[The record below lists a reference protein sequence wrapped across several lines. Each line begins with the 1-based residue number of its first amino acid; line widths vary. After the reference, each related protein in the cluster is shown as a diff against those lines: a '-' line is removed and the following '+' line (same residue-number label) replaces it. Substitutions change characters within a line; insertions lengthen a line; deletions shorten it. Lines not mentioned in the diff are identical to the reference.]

1 MITHKILILEEE
13 LVIAEDIRDSL
24 QNAGYKVERA
34 TSLSDALEKCSE
46 FKPELV
52 LIGEVSKDG
61 LSEVEAALR
70 ILSACSNHLKFIFMV
85 SKPIYVDGQLEK
97 YQILKK
103 PFSSGELLQSVR
115 EQFNS

>member
-1 MITHKILILEEE
+1 MLTHKILILEEE
-13 LVIAEDIRDSL
+13 AVVAEDIGELL

-61 LSEVEAALR
+61 VNEVEAALR
-70 ILSACSNHLKFIFMV
+70 ILSACSNLLKFIFMV
-85 SKPIYVDGQLEK
+85 SKPIYINGQLEN
-97 YQILKK
+97 YQILQK
-103 PFSSGELLQSVR
+103 PFSSRELLQLVR
-115 EQFNS
+115 EQFQS